1 MKIKD
6 YLKTEFIHTWKY
18 IVPFICFA
26 LWGWLAIYN
35 STFFSAHPFYS
46 SSKQFV
52 WLLISSAVLI
62 FIAILPK
69 QILKKIF
76 LPTSLISLLLIW
88 SVLYFG
94 IEVNGMRG
102 WFSFPRFNIQP
113 SELGKPL
120 FAVLLCQIMNLD
132 RTTNQR
138 DLLFFTTG
146 ACWLIPIFLQPDYGT
161 LTVYSATMGFIYWGM
176 GGSRKRILTLLFI
189 FISTAI
195 AIISSKRYVWIRIKT
210 FLFPDGDPLNS
221 GWHLKQY
228 QNSLANGGLL
238 GNAWGK
244 SHFTEFTLPNP
255 QHDSIFASLGET
267 IGFVGLLIIIFLLAL
282 ILYFCFVRAWK
293 LNQKENSSIVYTLA
307 SMIAFQALLHISV
320 TVGLFPTTG
329 ITFPFLSYGGSS
341 LLSCMITFGIV
352 INILKK
358 ENENLNSSKTE
369 PTPTISGS

>member
-6 YLKTEFIHTWKY
+6 YLKIEFTHTWKY
-18 IVPFICFA
+18 ITPFICFA

-46 SSKQFV
+46 SSKQFA
-52 WLLISSAVLI
+52 WLIISTTALTYISMI
-62 FIAILPK
+62 PK
-69 QILKKIF
+69 SMLKKLLMPASFII
-76 LPTSLISLLLIW
+76 LSLIWL
-88 SVLYFG
+88 VLFHG
-94 IEVNGMRG
+94 ITVNGMTG
-102 WFSFPRFNIQP
+102 WFSLPGFNIQP
-113 SELGKPL
+113 SELGKPF
-120 FAVLLCQIMNLD
+120 FAILLCRVMSLELSANK
-132 RTTNQR
+132 R

-146 ACWLIPIFLQPDYGT
+146 LFWLAPILLQPDYGT
-161 LTVYSATMGFIYWGM
+161 LTIYSTTLAFIYWGM
-176 GGSRKRILTLLFI
+176 GGSLKRILSLGLVLI
-189 FISTAI
+189 VTAM
-195 AIISSKRYVWIRIKT
+195 AVISSKRYVWVRIKT

-244 SHFTEFTLPNP
+244 SRFTELTLPNP

-267 IGFVGLLIIIFLLAL
+267 VGFVGLLVVIFFIGL

-293 LNQKENSSIVYTLA
+293 LNQKENSSIVYALA
-307 SMIAFQALLHISV
+307 AMVAFQALLHISV

-341 LLSCMITFGIV
+341 LLSSMITFGFV

-358 ENENLNSSKTE
+358 DNESLEQVKQAKSS
-369 PTPTISGS
+369 S